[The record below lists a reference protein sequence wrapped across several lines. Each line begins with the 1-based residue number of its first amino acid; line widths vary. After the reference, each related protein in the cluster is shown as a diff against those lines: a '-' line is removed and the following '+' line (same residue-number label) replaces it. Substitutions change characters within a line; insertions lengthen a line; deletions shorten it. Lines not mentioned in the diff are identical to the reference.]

1 MTLSRRM
8 LIGGS
13 LAAAGLAV
21 GRPAGRSN
29 AAGLSVATPP
39 QTLGPFYPVT
49 KPLDRDADLTRVR
62 GAAGR
67 AAGDIID
74 VAGRVA
80 DRDGRIMRSA
90 LVEIWQCNAFG
101 RYDHPRGGRDA
112 PLDANF
118 QGYGQDVTDEAGG
131 YRFRTIKPPPYPAS
145 ANWMR
150 PSHIHF
156 RIVAPGAGTLVTQ
169 MYFAG
174 DPYLGSDFI
183 FNDIADP
190 AARASVVATLAPNP
204 ATPPDGSNPPL
215 AMFEITLA

>member
-8 LIGGS
+8 LLGGS
-13 LAAAGLAV
+13 LAAAGFSV
-21 GRPAGRSN
+21 GRR
-29 AAGLSVATPP
+29 SVAAELAAVTPP
-39 QTLGPFYPVT
+39 QTLGPFYPVN
-49 KPLDRDADLTRVR
+49 KPLDRDADLTRIQGV
-62 GAAGR
+62 AGR

-74 VAGRVA
+74 VAGRVV
-80 DRDGRIMRSA
+80 DRHGRIIRSA

-101 RYDHPRGGRDA
+101 RYDHPRGRRDA
-112 PLDANF
+112 PLDPNF

-145 ANWMR
+145 ASWMR

-174 DPYLGSDFI
+174 DPYLARDFI
-183 FNDIADP
+183 FNEIADP
-190 AARASVVATLAPNP
+190 VARASLVATLAPNP
-204 ATPPDGSNPPL
+204 TTPQDGAAPPPL
-215 AMFEITLA
+215 AIFEIRLA

>member
-1 MTLSRRM
+1 MTLSRRT
-8 LIGGS
+8 LLGGTLAAAS
-13 LAAAGLAV
+13 LAAGRPLAAGLAI
-21 GRPAGRSN
+21 
-29 AAGLSVATPP
+29 ATPP

-49 KPLDRDADLTRVR
+49 KPPDRDADLTRIQGV
-62 GAAGR
+62 AGR

-74 VAGRVA
+74 VAGLVV
-80 DRDGRIMRSA
+80 DRHGRIIRSA

-112 PLDANF
+112 PLDPSF

-131 YRFRTIKPPPYPAS
+131 YWFRTIKPPPYPAS

-156 RIVAPGAGTLVTQ
+156 RVVAPGAGTLVTQ
-169 MYFAG
+169 MSFAG
-174 DPYLGSDFI
+174 DSYLARDYI

-190 AARASVVATLAPNP
+190 AARANLVVTLVANPMTLPDDDAPP
-204 ATPPDGSNPPL
+204 MAS
-215 AMFEITLA
+215 FEIRLA